1 MSLLLN
7 KRKSWSGFPV
17 YENRRDIFVDFQK
30 PFYNRIRITR
40 IYLKY
45 KERLVKFHEGDS
57 LPYKA
62 AIRLAALILAIA
74 LAVINVIAM
83 MLLLVGSFVM
93 GPLMFFIL
101 GCGIYTVFKHDW
113 GQTFLLFLMESAC
126 ILILFA
132 SGTVLF
138 LLEEG
143 REGLMAF
150 ALGG

>member
-1 MSLLLN
+1 MKAILFLI
-7 KRKSWSGFPV
+7 K
-17 YENRRDIFVDFQK
+17 
-30 PFYNRIRITR
+30 
-40 IYLKY
+40 
-45 KERLVKFHEGDS
+45 
-57 LPYKA
+57 LP
-62 AIRLAALILAIA
+62 IRLAALILAIA

-83 MLLLVGSFVM
+83 MLLHVGSFVM

-101 GCGIYTVFKHDW
+101 GCGIYTVFKHDL

-138 LLEEG
+138 LREEG
-143 REGLMAF
+143 REGLMTF